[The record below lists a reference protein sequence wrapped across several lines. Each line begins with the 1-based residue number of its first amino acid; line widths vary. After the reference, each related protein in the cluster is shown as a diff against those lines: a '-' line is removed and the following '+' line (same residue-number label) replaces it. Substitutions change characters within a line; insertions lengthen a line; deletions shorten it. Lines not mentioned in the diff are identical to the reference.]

1 VDAAQ
6 RRVVETQPLLGRCL
20 HGAGHAIGCEVHE
33 PPFLV
38 SRTEAALEDG
48 MCFTIEPG
56 LYQTGVG
63 GIRLEDQVLVSD
75 DGPRLLSDLPLELRR
90 IPERS

>member
-1 VDAAQ
+1 MS
-6 RRVVETQPLLGRCL
+6 RIETQ
-20 HGAGHAIGCEVHE
+20 
-33 PPFLV
+33 
-38 SRTEAALEDG
+38 LEDG

-75 DGPRLLSDLPLELRR
+75 DGPILLSDLPLELRQ
-90 IPERS
+90 IPEAS